1 MLRPKRSAAQKS
13 KPQEKDK
20 KAISDVELDLSE
32 ESDGDFSS
40 ASSDEWG
47 PTKNKI
53 QEETFEE
60 SESEADATESEDEDG
75 KSGTNAESPVK
86 LQK

>member
-1 MLRPKRSAAQKS
+1 MSRPKRSAAQKS
-13 KPQEKDK
+13 KPQEEVKE
-20 KAISDVELDLSE
+20 AIIDELDLSE

-47 PTKNKI
+47 PSKNKSL
-53 QEETFEE
+53 EETFEE
-60 SESEADATESEDEDG
+60 SESEADATESEDGE
-75 KSGTNAESPVK
+75 SGSNPESPVK